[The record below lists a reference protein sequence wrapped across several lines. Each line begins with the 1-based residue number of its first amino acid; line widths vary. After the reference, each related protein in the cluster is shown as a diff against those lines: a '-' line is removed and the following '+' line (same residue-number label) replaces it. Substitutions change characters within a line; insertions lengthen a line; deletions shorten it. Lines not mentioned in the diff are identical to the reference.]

1 MSLLLLKQAYNQ
13 DNYLDFIADKFKF
26 SKNLAPIS
34 IENNEV
40 KNFEKLGIITTHDDK
55 ELPVFEIYIK
65 PNTQLS
71 RNRVQLRN
79 LVAKQI
85 QTEDGALAVY
95 IDADNQQWR
104 FSFIAIEYSFAD
116 EGIKKEQTASKRF
129 TYLFGKNTKTR
140 TAEERFKK
148 LNNQSTLQDLKEA
161 FAVEALNKE
170 FYDKLY
176 RWYEKAQ
183 KQVTFP
189 NDEKM
194 ENHIQISLI
203 RLLTRL
209 LFIWFIKE
217 KKLINPNLFNQE
229 KLQNLID
236 YEQPSSFYKAILQNL
251 FFATLNVEINKRDFR
266 DEKDFQGTKKDYGNQ
281 YRYRY
286 HALVKNKEKWKSSF
300 AETPFL
306 NGGLFESLDRKLYRN
321 NANDKKWIN
330 DWNANIRPEKYMV
343 RMEGFSEHNKNPL
356 KINNQLFFNNDEN
369 DLGLIDLFNQ
379 YQFTVE
385 ESTSL
390 DIEVALDP
398 ELLGKVFENLL
409 ASSNPETGQQARKA
423 TGSFYTPREIVNY
436 MVDESLKAYLI
447 QAVPPDDGDAKLY
460 QERLTNLF
468 ASSDKT
474 GELAKDNDNLIY
486 EKEIPK
492 LIKAISSIKIID
504 PAVGSGAF
512 PMGILQRL
520 VALLAILD
528 PDNKRWKEQKLAE
541 LPDLQSIEEDLKTSD
556 KISDAKAKQKAQEI
570 LEKKKQTII
579 DSFKNQDHNYL
590 RKLYL
595 IENCIYGVDIQPIA
609 IQICKLRFFISLTIE
624 QTPNQDKT
632 NNYTIKALPNLETK
646 FIVANSLLSLGEM
659 PEQRWIFDTRITEL
673 QTKLA
678 QVRHEHFSAKTLT
691 TKRKYREQ
699 DKSLHQEMLDELIN
713 NPNITKGVVA
723 SMKKIVHWDL
733 YNQNAI
739 ADWFDPEWMF
749 GVKEGFDIVI
759 GNPPYIQLQK
769 DGGRL
774 GNLYQNC
781 DFKTFTRSGDIY
793 QLFHEKGIQLLNDKG
808 HLCYIT
814 SNKWMRA
821 KYGENLRGFFK
832 EKTQLK
838 QIIDFEG
845 EQIFENATVDTN
857 ILLCGK
863 ALKTQSNFAY
873 QKQLP
878 TSKNADK
885 NPLFSMAI
893 ADLSKNAYTLQVPKI
908 LALKNKIE
916 QIGAPLRDWDINIYR
931 GVLTGFN
938 EAFIINTTKR
948 DELIAADKKSTEIIK
963 PVLRGRD
970 IKAYEHHWAGLW
982 IITTFPVLKIN
993 IDHYPAIKN
1002 HLLSFGKDRLEQAGK
1017 TLSDGTKSRKKTG
1030 NKWFETQDQI
1040 GYHAEFAKEKIVY
1053 PETTLS
1059 EKFYLDINNF
1069 YIEKTGF
1076 MLVGSDL
1083 KFLTGLLSSK
1093 TITYIYKQFCGG
1105 VILGNKGY
1113 QYNKH
1118 SLQQLPIPKISK
1130 PEQQPFIDLVDKILT
1145 TKQQGQDTSTLEA
1158 QIDKMVYKLYDLTED
1173 EIKII
1178 EGGK

>member
-1 MSLLLLKQAYNQ
+1 MNLLLLKQTYNQ
-13 DNYLDFIADKFKF
+13 NSYLNFIADKFKF
-26 SKNLAPIS
+26 KKFIQAIDD
-34 IENNEV
+34 IDNNDV
-40 KNFEKLGIITTHDDK
+40 KSFQQLGTITTHDDK

-85 QTEDGALAVY
+85 YIEDGALAVY
-95 IDADNQQWR
+95 IDTDNQQWR
-104 FSFIAIEYSFAD
+104 FSFIAIEYSFSD

-129 TYLFGKNTKTR
+129 TYLFGENTKTR
-140 TAEERFKK
+140 TAEKRFKQ

-176 RWYEKAQ
+176 RWYEKAHN
-183 KQVTFP
+183 QVTFP

-194 ENHIQISLI
+194 ENHIQTSLI

-217 KKLINPNLFNQE
+217 KKLINPDLFDQE

-236 YEQPSSFYKAILQNL
+236 YNQPSSFYKAILQNL

-266 DEKDFQGTKKDYGNQ
+266 DEEDSQGANKDYGNQ

-286 HALVKNKEKWKSSF
+286 HALVKNKEKWESSF

-306 NGGLFESLDRKLYRN
+306 NGGLFESLDRKLDRN
-321 NANDKKWIN
+321 NANDKKWI
-330 DWNANIRPEKYMV
+330 DEWNVNTRPEKSMV
-343 RMEGFSEHNKNPL
+343 RMEGFSEHKKNPL
-356 KINNQLFFNNDEN
+356 KISNQLFFNNDKN

-385 ESTSL
+385 ESTPL

-409 ASSNPETGQQARKA
+409 ASYNPETGQQARKA

-447 QAVPPDDGDAKLY
+447 QAMPPDDGNTKLY
-460 QERLTNLF
+460 QKRLTNLF
-468 ASSDKT
+468 AASDNT
-474 GELAKDNDNLIY
+474 GKLAKDNGISLIY
-486 EKEIPK
+486 PNEIPK
-492 LIKAISSIKIID
+492 LITAISQIKIID
-504 PAVGSGAF
+504 LAVGSGAF
-512 PMGILQRL
+512 PMGLLQRMT
-520 VALLAILD
+520 ALLAILD
-528 PDNKRWKEQKLAE
+528 PDNKQWKEQKLAE
-541 LPDLQSIEEDLKTSD
+541 LPNLQSIEADLKTSAQ
-556 KISDAKAKQKAQEI
+556 ISDTNAKQQAQQI
-570 LEKKKQTII
+570 LNDKKQNII
-579 DSFKNQDHNYL
+579 RAFENQDHNYL

-595 IENCIYGVDIQPIA
+595 IENCIYGVDIQSIA

-646 FIVANSLLSLGEM
+646 FIVANSLLPLGEM
-659 PEQRWIFDTRITEL
+659 PKQKGIFDTGIEEL

-678 QVRHEHFSAKTLT
+678 QVRHKHFSAKTLT

-699 DKSLHQEMLDELIN
+699 DKSLHQEMLYELIN
-713 NPNITKGVVA
+713 NPDITKGVVA
-723 SMKKIVHWDL
+723 SMKKIIHWDL

-749 GVKEGFDIVI
+749 GVKNGFDIVI
-759 GNPPYIQLQK
+759 GNPPYIRQESIK
-769 DGGRL
+769 A
-774 GNLYQNC
+774 
-781 DFKTFTRSGDIY
+781 FKPQFKKAFSIFAGTADIY
-793 QLFHEKGIQLLNDKG
+793 TYFYEKGVNLLSSNG

-845 EQIFENATVDTN
+845 EQIFENVTVDTN

-885 NPLFSMAI
+885 NPLFNMAI

-916 QIGAPLRDWDINIYR
+916 RIGIPLKDWDIRINYGIK
-931 GVLTGFN
+931 TGLN
-938 EAFIINTTKR
+938 EAFIINTAKR
-948 DELIAADKKSTEIIK
+948 DELIAADPNSAEIIK
-963 PVLRGRD
+963 PILRGRD

-982 IITTFPVLKIN
+982 IINSHNGDKDTVQIN
-993 IDHYPAIKN
+993 INDYPAIKN
-1002 HLLSFGKDRLEQAGK
+1002 HLDQYYPQLEK
-1017 TLSDGTKSRKKTG
+1017 R
-1030 NKWFETQDQI
+1030 QDKGI
-1040 GYHAEFAKEKIVY
+1040 TPYNLRSCAYHTEFTKEKIVY
-1053 PETTLS
+1053 S
-1059 EKFYLDINNF
+1059 EIVKESQFYFDDKNYYVEATAFVMSGEN
-1069 YIEKTGF
+1069 
-1076 MLVGSDL
+1076 L
-1083 KFLTGLLSSK
+1083 KFLIALLHAK
-1093 TITYIYKQFCGG
+1093 LITYAFKMFYSGGGLGKEGYRYKKVF
-1105 VILGNKGY
+1105 LE
-1113 QYNKH
+1113 
-1118 SLQQLPIPKISK
+1118 QLPIPRISK
-1130 PEQQPFIDLVDKILT
+1130 PAQQPFIELVDKILIA
-1145 TKQQGQDTSTLEA
+1145 KQQAQDTTTLET
-1158 QIDKMVYKLYDLTED
+1158 QINQMVYKLYHLTTN
-1173 EIKII
+1173 EINII
-1178 EGGK
+1178 KGAK